1 MRRRNDGAAVA
12 MTAMLVSGM
21 LLLSA
26 CGSADAVKTD
36 ATGATEEM
44 AQTGQ
49 AAACVVTY
57 YDSDGKTVLQT
68 KEVEKGAC
76 AKEYTPE
83 KDGSIFV
90 GWFATP
96 QMSHKF
102 DFSQAV
108 TEDTSVFAGFVTYVE
123 DTREFAIVGSG
134 TSPVLLESNWGA
146 VIGDAQKMTK
156 EESDSENV
164 YTITLDLSEGDQFQF
179 AMDSS
184 WGDQRGYGYLDT
196 IELDGMDYFEN
207 SGSLGDTGVKRSNI
221 KCAVAGNYT
230 FTLTTY
236 PGEDT
241 YETDNANYT
250 EENREAFNINPYD
263 TITWTY
269 NGASENVGGDVQTD
283 YYIKGAIVTGW
294 EDVYSDET
302 KFTEQDGTYT
312 LKIDLTEG
320 DEFMFTSMVTVGDTS
335 NAGTEYI
342 RYTNIGGGDDTS
354 LSHVTEG
361 GGENLIAAESGTY
374 VFTYDPTE
382 QVLTVDVE

>member
-1 MRRRNDGAAVA
+1 MRRRNDGVAVA

-36 ATGATEEM
+36 VIGATEET

-68 KEVEKGAC
+68 EEVEKGAC

-236 PGEDT
+236 PGEDA

-269 NGASENVGGDVQTD
+269 NGASENAGGDVQTD

-335 NAGTEYI
+335 SAGTEYI
-342 RYTNIGGGDDTS
+342 R
-354 LSHVTEG
+354 
-361 GGENLIAAESGTY
+361 
-374 VFTYDPTE
+374 
-382 QVLTVDVE
+382 

>member
-68 KEVEKGAC
+68 EEVEKGAC

-108 TEDTSVFAGFVTYVE
+108 TEDTSVIPESLRLWEAARRRYFWNQTGE
-123 DTREFAIVGSG
+123 QSSG
-134 TSPVLLESNWGA
+134 
-146 VIGDAQKMTK
+146 M
-156 EESDSENV
+156 
-164 YTITLDLSEGDQFQF
+164 
-179 AMDSS
+179 
-184 WGDQRGYGYLDT
+184 R
-196 IELDGMDYFEN
+196 
-207 SGSLGDTGVKRSNI
+207 R
-221 KCAVAGNYT
+221 
-230 FTLTTY
+230 
-236 PGEDT
+236 
-241 YETDNANYT
+241 
-250 EENREAFNINPYD
+250 R
-263 TITWTY
+263 
-269 NGASENVGGDVQTD
+269 
-283 YYIKGAIVTGW
+283 
-294 EDVYSDET
+294 
-302 KFTEQDGTYT
+302 
-312 LKIDLTEG
+312 
-320 DEFMFTSMVTVGDTS
+320 
-335 NAGTEYI
+335 
-342 RYTNIGGGDDTS
+342 
-354 LSHVTEG
+354 
-361 GGENLIAAESGTY
+361 
-374 VFTYDPTE
+374 
-382 QVLTVDVE
+382 

>member
-36 ATGATEEM
+36 AIGATEEM

-68 KEVEKGAC
+68 EEVEKGAC

-123 DTREFAIVGSG
+123 DTPESLRLWEAARRRYFWNQTGEQSSG
-134 TSPVLLESNWGA
+134 
-146 VIGDAQKMTK
+146 M
-156 EESDSENV
+156 
-164 YTITLDLSEGDQFQF
+164 
-179 AMDSS
+179 
-184 WGDQRGYGYLDT
+184 R
-196 IELDGMDYFEN
+196 
-207 SGSLGDTGVKRSNI
+207 R
-221 KCAVAGNYT
+221 
-230 FTLTTY
+230 
-236 PGEDT
+236 
-241 YETDNANYT
+241 
-250 EENREAFNINPYD
+250 R
-263 TITWTY
+263 
-269 NGASENVGGDVQTD
+269 
-283 YYIKGAIVTGW
+283 
-294 EDVYSDET
+294 
-302 KFTEQDGTYT
+302 
-312 LKIDLTEG
+312 
-320 DEFMFTSMVTVGDTS
+320 
-335 NAGTEYI
+335 
-342 RYTNIGGGDDTS
+342 
-354 LSHVTEG
+354 
-361 GGENLIAAESGTY
+361 
-374 VFTYDPTE
+374 
-382 QVLTVDVE
+382 